1 MPSYSLSENAPT
13 TPPGS
18 AARVRRHCRSK
29 DLPRSCRC
37 QRIPKVSP
45 LPEHGQEFGS
55 LSGLYQGP
63 HQAVVCRRCRSP
75 EQHAMADGEG
85 SEAEGSR
92 RTEDVQEI
100 GAGARRSK
108 QTTKTNLAERRAY
121 CLKRAHRHL
130 SAVFVGSSGSPRLLF
145 NELPHRFR
153 VLLQVLQ
160 VSHHLLRLPLDRCG
174 IKSAATCRAGRFC
187 FATKMTEGVLEVPA
201 AVQAGRLNNDVR
213 RGFPH
218 QMLCK

>member
-1 MPSYSLSENAPT
+1 MRSYSLSENAPT
-13 TPPGS
+13 NPPGS

-29 DLPRSCRC
+29 GLPRSCRC
-37 QRIPKVSP
+37 QRIPKVAP
-45 LPEHGQEFGS
+45 PPEHGQEFGS

-108 QTTKTNLAERRAY
+108 QTTKTNLA
-121 CLKRAHRHL
+121 
-130 SAVFVGSSGSPRLLF
+130 G
-145 NELPHRFR
+145 
-153 VLLQVLQ
+153 
-160 VSHHLLRLPLDRCG
+160 
-174 IKSAATCRAGRFC
+174 
-187 FATKMTEGVLEVPA
+187 
-201 AVQAGRLNNDVR
+201 R
-213 RGFPH
+213 RGLLLEACSPSLIGCFRREQWEPAIT
-218 QMLCK
+218 

>member
-100 GAGARRSK
+100 GVDDSQVGFRPIPDTRERSH
-108 QTTKTNLAERRAY
+108 QSDSTT
-121 CLKRAHRHL
+121 
-130 SAVFVGSSGSPRLLF
+130 GSSPARLPVEGKTWHMAMPLYDV
-145 NELPHRFR
+145 ERFR
-153 VLLQVLQ
+153 LPTVEIA
-160 VSHHLLRLPLDRCG
+160 SRHSLRLSHR
-174 IKSAATCRAGRFC
+174 
-187 FATKMTEGVLEVPA
+187 V
-201 AVQAGRLNNDVR
+201 
-213 RGFPH
+213 
-218 QMLCK
+218 